1 MQLPHISDR
10 LGGRTQIRL
19 GNQLNQ
25 RHASAVQVNA
35 GTVGKRIMHRL
46 ACVLFQLATVNAH
59 LARPCRR
66 FHDNFATT
74 NNGIIQLANLITL
87 GQVGVKIIL
96 AHEEGVRINLCANR
110 QAK

>member
-1 MQLPHISDR
+1 
-10 LGGRTQIRL
+10 
-19 GNQLNQ
+19 
-25 RHASAVQVNA
+25 
-35 GTVGKRIMHRL
+35 MHRL

-87 GQVGVKIIL
+87 GQIRIKIIL
-96 AHEEGVRINLCANR
+96 AHEECVRINLRANR
-110 QAK
+110 QAKQRCEPYRLRIEHRQHPRIAQINFIHVGIRLGTESRRR